1 MKMFG
6 NNYVKQHD
14 LRDCAAACMT
24 SVCNLYGFNISLLH
38 MRELLKIDKNGTSMY
53 ALMEVA
59 TKIGFFSEVLQGSL
73 QEFSYEILTGK
84 ICLPIICHM
93 HIDGLEHFVIIKKVT
108 NRNIWIFDPAV
119 GHIKYTHELFEAR
132 WTGYLL
138 SIQLMDTVKRKKEK
152 REKPFRYIDIL
163 VSLKWK
169 FVLILLVSFLI
180 AGISVVYA
188 FFYQKIIDQ
197 FMLNGNGSTIGLN
210 TNIYGIK
217 RLLQEFEILAQYLP
231 YLFGAMIFMIIF
243 QFILS
248 LIRGKLL
255 ASVEKKVD
263 ESLSK
268 EYVFKLVRLPFSYFQ
283 QWETGEIMGRYQD
296 MNFIRDT
303 IAGSVLTITFETVM
317 AVVGF
322 IILIRINTTLF
333 LIILG
338 MLGIYFLIV
347 LVYRKPMRQMNRD
360 LMESD
365 AKVTSGIKEGIDGI
379 ETVKLFTKEEAYG
392 RKIIDRINHF
402 ISLCYKGNILYVSQS
417 GLLSVVQG
425 IGMVLVL
432 WCGTTCVM
440 NGDMTLGTLFLF
452 VSLMD
457 YFISPVKSL
466 ISLQPQF
473 QEASIA
479 VDRLNDILDATAEKA
494 IHSGILS
501 PDTINGMIK
510 YENVSFRYGYRRWIF
525 QEITFSISEGEHV
538 ALTGTNG
545 SGKSTLA
552 KLLVGMYELDTG
564 TITVGNQ
571 NISEI
576 ELDCLRKHIVYV
588 SQIPILLSGTIREG
602 ILFGRNDKVDD
613 TVLEKIV
620 YGCGIDEIVCDNPF
634 GYDWILT
641 ENGMN
646 LSGGHR
652 QRIAIARALL
662 ADPDIL
668 ILDEATSQI
677 DREQEQNILQFVF
690 EYRMGKTV
698 IVISHD
704 EKIIQLCDRE
714 ICIDKL

>member
-1 MKMFG
+1 MRMFG
-6 NNYVKQHD
+6 SNYVKQHD
-14 LRDCAAACMT
+14 SRDCAAACMT
-24 SVCNLYGFNISLLH
+24 SVCNLYGLNISLLH
-38 MRELLKIDKNGTSMY
+38 MRELLKIDKNGSSMY
-53 ALMEVA
+53 ALKEVA
-59 TKIGFFSEVLQGSL
+59 TKIGFLSDVLQGNR
-73 QEFSYEILTGK
+73 QEFFAEASMGK
-84 ICLPIICHM
+84 ICFPIICHM
-93 HIDGLEHFVIIKKVT
+93 HIDELEHFVIIKKIT
-108 NRNIWIFDPAV
+108 NKNIWIFDPAV
-119 GHIKYTHELFEAR
+119 GHIKYTYELFEAR
-132 WTGYLL
+132 WTGYIL
-138 SIQLMDTVKRKKEK
+138 SIQLTDIVKRKKEK
-152 REKPFRYIDIL
+152 RKKTFRYIDIL
-163 VSLKWK
+163 LSLKWK

-180 AGISVVYA
+180 AGISVAYA

-197 FMLNGNGSTIGLN
+197 FILNGNSSTVGLN
-210 TNIYGIK
+210 ANIYGIK
-217 RLLQEFEILAQYLP
+217 RLLQEFEILSQYLP
-231 YLFGAMIFMIIF
+231 YLFGAMIFMIVF
-243 QFILS
+243 QFVLT

-268 EYVFKLVRLPFSYFQ
+268 EYVSKMVRLPFSYFQ

-296 MNFIRDT
+296 MNFIRDA
-303 IAGSVLTITFETVM
+303 ISGSVLTITFETVM

-347 LVYRKPMRQMNRD
+347 LVYRKPVRQMNRD

-379 ETVKLFTKEEAYG
+379 ETVKLFSKEESYG
-392 RKIIDRINHF
+392 RKIIDRMNYF

-417 GLLSVVQG
+417 GLLTVVQG
-425 IGMVLVL
+425 IGMVFVL

-440 NGDMTLGTLFLF
+440 NGDLTLGTLFLF

-466 ISLQPQF
+466 IGLQPQF

-479 VDRLNDILDATAEKA
+479 ADRLNDILDATAEKS
-494 IHSGILS
+494 IHSGTLS
-501 PDTINGMIK
+501 LESINGIIK
-510 YENVSFRYGYRRWIF
+510 YENVSFRYGYRKWIF
-525 QEITFSISEGEHV
+525 QQITFNVNEGEHV

-552 KLLVGMYELDTG
+552 KLLVGMYEPNAG

-588 SQIPILLSGTIREG
+588 SQIPVLLSGTIREG
-602 ILFGRNDKVDD
+602 ILFGSDYEVDD
-613 TVLEKIV
+613 TVFEKIV
-620 YGCGIDEIVCDNPF
+620 HGCGIDEIVRDNPF
-634 GYDWILT
+634 GYNWILT

-677 DREQEQNILQFVF
+677 DREQEQNILKFVF
-690 EYRMGKTV
+690 EYRTGKTV